1 MQFDLFI
8 KVTKKVRYM
17 ALPGEKAQV
26 LMSPPGRKQLALLAR
41 KKKQRAKQAAVF
53 ALFYPGPTNETLL
66 LLIKRKSY
74 KGVHSSQISF
84 PGGKFAETDNTLL
97 QTAYRETFEEVGIQ
111 HEFIEEVFPMS
122 SIYIPPSNF
131 RVQPYVGLVKEHPA
145 FQTCSREVENVI
157 SIPFELL
164 YTGSIVTRHRVSTS
178 YGIEVEVPC
187 YKFENE
193 IIWGATA
200 MMISEILSL
209 FRKTTRGDFVL

>member
-1 MQFDLFI
+1 M
-8 KVTKKVRYM
+8 
-17 ALPGEKAQV
+17 
-26 LMSPPGRKQLALLAR
+26 
-41 KKKQRAKQAAVF
+41 
-53 ALFYPGPTNETLL
+53 
-66 LLIKRKSY
+66 
-74 KGVHSSQISF
+74 HSSQISF
-84 PGGKFAETDNTLL
+84 PGGKFTETDDTFL

-111 HEFIEEVFPMS
+111 NEFIEEVFPMS

-131 RVQPYVGLVKEHPA
+131 KVQPYVGLLKEQRD
-145 FQTCSREVENVI
+145 FQTCSREVEKVI

-164 YTGSIVTRHRVSTS
+164 YNGSIVTKHRVSTS

-209 FRKTTRGDFVL
+209 FRKTTKGDFVI

>member
-8 KVTKKVRYM
+8 KVTKKARNRV
-17 ALPGEKAQV
+17 LPGEKARV

-41 KKKQRAKQAAVF
+41 KKKRSAKQAAVF
-53 ALFYPGPTNETLL
+53 ALFYPSPTNETLL
-66 LLIKRKSY
+66 LLIKRRPY

-84 PGGKFAETDNTLL
+84 PGGKYAESDKTLL
-97 QTAYRETFEEVGIQ
+97 HTAYRETYEEVGIQ

-131 RVQPYVGLVKEHPA
+131 KVQPYVGLLKEQPT
-145 FQTCSREVENVI
+145 FQTCNREVEKVI
-157 SIPFELL
+157 SIPFEIL
-164 YTGSIVTRHRVSTS
+164 YNGSIVTRHRVSTS

-187 YKFENE
+187 YKFKSE

-209 FRKTTRGDFVL
+209 FRKTN